1 RTDCGYLPESMQ
13 QESREVLAAMARSDP
28 ALTPVLAQLDP
39 GFVSRIWNDKKITAH
54 HAIIPT
60 RQVFD
65 IRVLSEDELKVY
77 QLIRQHYLAQF
88 LPLQES
94 DITDATLTVGGQLF
108 RARGKVN
115 VVMGWRGLFSGEAAE
130 AAEGEDEQTT
140 EMALPALE
148 RGEHC
153 RISGSELK
161 DRMTSPPAHFTEG
174 TLIAAM

>member
-1 RTDCGYLPESMQ
+1 
-13 QESREVLAAMARSDP
+13 
-28 ALTPVLAQLDP
+28 
-39 GFVSRIWNDKKITAH
+39 

-65 IRVLSEDELKVY
+65 IRALSEDELKVY

-94 DITDATLTVGGQLF
+94 DITDATLTLGGQLF

-115 VVMGWRGLFSGEAAE
+115 VVTGWRGLFSGEAAD

-140 EMALPALE
+140 EMALPVLE

-161 DRMTSPPAHFTEG
+161 DRMTSPPAPFTEG
-174 TLIAAM
+174 TL

>member
-1 RTDCGYLPESMQ
+1 
-13 QESREVLAAMARSDP
+13 MARSDP
-28 ALTPVLAQLDP
+28 ALTPVLAQLEP

-65 IRVLSEDELKVY
+65 IRALSEDELKVY
-77 QLIRQHYLAQF
+77 LLIRQHYLAQF

-94 DITDATLTVGGQLF
+94 DITDATLTLGGQRF

-115 VVMGWRGLFSGEAAE
+115 VVTGWRGLFSGEAAE
-130 AAEGEDEQTT
+130 ATEGEDEQTT

-161 DRMTSPPAHFTEG
+161 DRMTSPPAPFTEG
-174 TLIAAM
+174 TLIAAMKNAASQVRDPKLKKVLRENA